1 MKKTIRDALTVTSL
15 ERENAEFDHIEQTA
29 QEIIEAF
36 RDRDPLPT
44 VMALRLAAQRIY
56 DTRCR
61 ERHTNGNGAAST
73 SSSGSSS
80 SSMSVGSDGIDD
92 TD

>member
-1 MKKTIRDALTVTSL
+1 MKKSIKEPVSTSL
-15 ERENAEFDHIEQTA
+15 DREVAEFDHIEQTA

-36 RDRDPLPT
+36 RDREPLPT

-61 ERHTNGNGAAST
+61 ERHSGARVAAEAQ
-73 SSSGSSS
+73 
-80 SSMSVGSDGIDD
+80 D
-92 TD
+92 

>member
-1 MKKTIRDALTVTSL
+1 MEPMKKFAKEPSFTSL
-15 ERENAEFDHIEQTA
+15 DREVAEFDHIEQTA

-61 ERHTNGNGAAST
+61 ERHSASRLAGE
-73 SSSGSSS
+73 SQ
-80 SSMSVGSDGIDD
+80 D
-92 TD
+92 